1 MELKNRELVKLFRK
15 ADEDWVEFF
24 KDGKNVFYTRKSKYD
39 KHNYDNHVHL
49 FIRRE
54 DGKLGY
60 NIKKDGSSIEG
71 GIVGKGWTANDFK
84 TYYSGGKKRKTRK
97 TKRTKKIKRKT
108 KRKTKKGYKTRS
120 KI

>member
-1 MELKNRELVKLFRK
+1 MELRNTKLVKSFRNAK
-15 ADEDWVEFF
+15 DDWVEFF
-24 KDGKNVFYTRKSKYD
+24 KDGTNVFYTY
-39 KHNYDNHVHL
+39 KHNHEKHNHDNHVHL
-49 FIRRE
+49 FIRRQK

-84 TYYSGGKKRKTRK
+84 TYYSGGKKRKT
-97 TKRTKKIKRKT
+97 KRTKKIKRKT